1 MWTTIS
7 IVICSILL
15 VIGLVGAIVPLI
27 PGVPIAWVGLFI
39 YAIATGFERISIAA
53 IVIFFVLMLLT
64 VLLDFLAPML
74 GASKYRASRWGI
86 TGAFLGFIV
95 GIFVLG
101 IWGIILGPL
110 VGAFLGELI
119 ARRKPKQALGSAF
132 GAFLGFIAGVL
143 FKVIL
148 VLVMAGFFIAS
159 FIS

>member
-1 MWTTIS
+1 MWTTVS
-7 IVICSILL
+7 IIICSIFMIVGLL
-15 VIGLVGAIVPLI
+15 GAVVPLI
-27 PGVPIAWVGLFI
+27 PGVPIAWLGLFI
-39 YAIATGFERISIAA
+39 YAIATGFERISIAVT
-53 IVIFFVLMLLT
+53 VIFFVLMLLT

-86 TGAFLGFIV
+86 IGAFLGFIV

-101 IWGIILGPL
+101 FWGIIFGPL

-119 ARRKPKQALGSAF
+119 ARKKPKQALGSAL

-143 FKVIL
+143 FKIIL
-148 VLVMAGFFIAS
+148 VLIMAGFFIAS